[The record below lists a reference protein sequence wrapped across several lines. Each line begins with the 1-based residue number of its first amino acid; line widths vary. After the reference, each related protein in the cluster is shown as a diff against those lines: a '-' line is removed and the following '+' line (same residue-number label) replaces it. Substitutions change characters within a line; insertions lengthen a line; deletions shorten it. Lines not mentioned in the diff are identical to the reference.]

1 MHDQISKTGGWYAG
15 HRQPWSALLRP
26 SWIWLLGSGGAVLAI
41 VFAMLLR
48 QREDAVA
55 ERLFLLN
62 AQKRSEAVKNLMNDR
77 LVAVRALDG
86 LFESSQEV
94 DPQEFRK
101 FAERLLADIR
111 GVRLLAWGARVRH
124 QQREAFERA
133 TSVALTTDF
142 VIRDWQN
149 GQWTVAP
156 QRQAYA
162 PLIYV
167 SSAPGLTIPAGWDVL
182 ASDELD
188 SLLRHAEGSG
198 RLTAAAASGPLIE
211 RPPARPPQGQE
222 SHPSAA
228 GETPGREAA
237 KVEGK
242 TVEQTGDTTAE
253 KAVANATKASSPEN
267 GQTAHSHRPL
277 IAVIVPLRAVPKFA
291 AAPELPWPSFVMGV
305 FSAEEIVNDAINI
318 FEPAGVDVWLAAE
331 SSPES
336 LDMLTFRPSAWRT
349 EETSELLLPPSPG
362 EGLQYRDRFEAGG
375 RNWQVICKAI
385 DDYYARHR
393 SWRSLNVLVGGW
405 ALSGL
410 LTAYLL
416 VVMRQS
422 GQIEQWAVQ
431 RAAELETVSNA
442 ALDAVV
448 IMDPDGRVA
457 HWNPA
462 AERMFGYRRDEV
474 LGRSVYEIL
483 VPESRRA
490 EALDAVRR
498 FSRTGRGEVVGKVVE
513 MEAVRR
519 DGALVPVELSV
530 AAMKQPDGWW
540 AVAVVRDIAH
550 RKHAEQLLLRER
562 ALLRQLLDLH
572 ERERQLIGYEIHD
585 GLTQQI
591 AGALMKSQAL
601 ASAVKSI
608 PQAEEKAAELAA
620 LLKDALAESR
630 QLIAGLRPA
639 LLNEAGPAAAI
650 EVFVEQQN
658 RQSHSR
664 VEFTNRAQTQ
674 RFAPPIEAALF
685 RIVQEAVHNAIRYS
699 QSDRIEVELSE
710 THGNIEACVRD
721 RGIGFDPDRVEHGH
735 FGLQGIRERAR
746 LLGGVAEILSRPGE
760 GTMVRVR
767 FPIDTA
773 SVGAERPP
781 ASE

>member
-15 HRQPWSALLRP
+15 RRQPWLALLRP
-26 SWIWLLGSGGAVLAI
+26 SWIWLLGTGGAVLTI
-41 VFAMLLR
+41 VFAMFLR

-62 AQKRSEAVKNLMNDR
+62 AQKRSEAIKNLMNDR
-77 LVAVRALDG
+77 MVAVRALDG
-86 LFESSQEV
+86 LFESSREV

-111 GVRLLAWGARVRH
+111 GVRLLAWGARVGDEH
-124 QQREAFERA
+124 REAFERA
-133 TSVALTTDF
+133 TAAVLNSDF
-142 VIRDWQN
+142 VIRDWHD
-149 GQWTVAP
+149 GQWIVAP
-156 QRQAYA
+156 RRPAYA

-167 SSAPGLTIPAGWDVL
+167 SSTPGLTIPAGWDVL
-182 ASDELD
+182 TSDELD
-188 SLLRHAEGSG
+188 LLLRHAEESG
-198 RLTAAAASGPLIE
+198 KLTAAAASGNLVE
-211 RPPARPPQGQE
+211 RPPARLPQR
-222 SHPSAA
+222 
-228 GETPGREAA
+228 REAS
-237 KVEGK
+237 
-242 TVEQTGDTTAE
+242 
-253 KAVANATKASSPEN
+253 SSPDAGVPGN
-267 GQTAHSHRPL
+267 GAAITSKSDGPTGTPSEEKPLAKAQKAPSPEQGRTTHARRPL
-277 IAVIVPLRAVPKFA
+277 IAVIVPLRAAPKFA
-291 AAPELPWPSFVMGV
+291 AAPELPWSSFVVGV
-305 FSAEEIVNDAINI
+305 FSAEEIVTDAINF

-331 SSPES
+331 SSAGAID
-336 LDMLTFRPSAWRT
+336 LLTFRPSAWRT
-349 EETSELLLPPSPG
+349 EETNELLFPPVPG
-362 EGLQYRDRFEAGG
+362 EDLQYRDRFEAGG
-375 RNWQVICKAI
+375 RNWLVICEAI
-385 DDYYARHR
+385 DDYYSRHR
-393 SWRSLNVLVGGW
+393 SWRPLNVLLGGW
-405 ALSGL
+405 ALSAL

-422 GQIEQWAVQ
+422 GQIEQWAAQ

-448 IMDPDGRVA
+448 IMDADGRVA

-462 AERMFGYRRDEV
+462 AERMFGYRRDEI
-474 LGRSVYEIL
+474 LGRSIHEVL

-490 EALDAVRR
+490 EALDGVRR
-498 FSRTGRGEVVGKVVE
+498 FSRTGQGEVVGKVVE

-519 DGALVPVELSV
+519 DGALVPIELSV

-562 ALLRQLLDLH
+562 ALLRQLLDMH

-601 ASAVKSI
+601 ASALKSI

-620 LLKDALAESR
+620 MLKEALAESR

-658 RQSHSR
+658 RQSRSR
-664 VEFTNRAQTQ
+664 VEFTNRARTK

-685 RIVQEAVHNAIRYS
+685 RIVQEAVHNALRYS

-710 THGNIEACVRD
+710 TDGNIEARVRD
-721 RGIGFDPDRVEHGH
+721 RGVGFDPERVEHGH

-767 FPIDTA
+767 FPMDAAGI
-773 SVGAERPP
+773 GAERPP